1 MNIDASL
8 FNKDKESRL
17 TVTHSKKSE
26 PLRQCVSDAMQRYFQ
41 NLNGHGANNL
51 YRLVMNEVEAPL
63 LESVMK
69 HTGRGKQQAQPDDW
83 VSLIQGRGHD
93 HRFADEPAEQRKG
106 RD

>member
-1 MNIDASL
+1 MSMDPSL
-8 FNKDKESRL
+8 FNKECENRL

-41 NLNGHGANNL
+41 SLNGHGANNL

-69 HTGRGKQQAQPDDW
+69 HTGGNQTLAATLLGISR
-83 VSLIQGRGHD
+83 STL
-93 HRFADEPAEQRKG
+93 RKKLSQY
-106 RD
+106 DLD

>member
-69 HTGRGKQQAQPDDW
+69 HTGGNQTLAASILGISR
-83 VSLIQGRGHD
+83 STL
-93 HRFADEPAEQRKG
+93 RKKLSQY
-106 RD
+106 DLD

>member
-1 MNIDASL
+1 MSMDPSL
-8 FNKDKESRL
+8 FNIECESRL

-41 NLNGHGANNL
+41 SLNGHGANNL

-69 HTGRGKQQAQPDDW
+69 HTGGNQTLAATLLGISR
-83 VSLIQGRGHD
+83 STL
-93 HRFADEPAEQRKG
+93 RKKLSQY
-106 RD
+106 DLD

>member
-1 MNIDASL
+1 MNMDANL
-8 FNKDKESRL
+8 FKKEEESRL
-17 TVTHSKKSE
+17 TVTHSKRSE

-69 HTGRGKQQAQPDDW
+69 HTGGNQTLAASILGISR
-83 VSLIQGRGHD
+83 STL
-93 HRFADEPAEQRKG
+93 RKKLSQY
-106 RD
+106 DLD

>member
-1 MNIDASL
+1 MSMDPSL
-8 FNKDKESRL
+8 FKNECESRL

-69 HTGRGKQQAQPDDW
+69 HTGGNQTLAATLLGISR
-83 VSLIQGRGHD
+83 STL
-93 HRFADEPAEQRKG
+93 RKKLSQY
-106 RD
+106 DLD

>member
-1 MNIDASL
+1 MSVDPSP
-8 FNKDKESRL
+8 FNSEYENRL

-41 NLNGHGANNL
+41 SLNGHGANNL

-69 HTGRGKQQAQPDDW
+69 HTGGNQTLAATLLGISR
-83 VSLIQGRGHD
+83 STL
-93 HRFADEPAEQRKG
+93 RKKLSQY
-106 RD
+106 DLD

>member
-1 MNIDASL
+1 MNMDPSL
-8 FNKDKESRL
+8 FKNESESRL

-69 HTGRGKQQAQPDDW
+69 HTGGNQTLAATLLGISR
-83 VSLIQGRGHD
+83 STL
-93 HRFADEPAEQRKG
+93 RKKLSQY
-106 RD
+106 DLD